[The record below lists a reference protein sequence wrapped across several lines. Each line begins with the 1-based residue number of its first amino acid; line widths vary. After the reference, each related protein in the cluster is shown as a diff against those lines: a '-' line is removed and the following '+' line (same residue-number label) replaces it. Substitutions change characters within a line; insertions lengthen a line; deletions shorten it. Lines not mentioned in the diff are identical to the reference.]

1 MIKDPILKSRIEEI
15 PEVSKA
21 ASNLFAHSLVWDM
34 VLPMDPSMPE
44 TDDQIAKLFRR
55 FRKVG
60 VTFASITVATRHNAA
75 ATLNQIG
82 RLRRLID
89 DESSQFVF
97 ANTVEDIKEAKKN
110 GRLALSFHFQDTL
123 PFEEN
128 LDLVQT
134 YFGLGVRSAG
144 LAYNQRN
151 YVADGCAEESDSG
164 LSRYG
169 VAVVREMNNVGMVVD
184 GTHAGYRST
193 MEAMEIAELPFI
205 FSHSNPHAVR
215 PHYRSIRDDQIR
227 ACAATG
233 GVVGINGVGYWVGD
247 NDASSDAIFRCL
259 DYTVQMVGPD
269 HVGLGFDYM
278 GDLDAIIAWVRAAPL
293 MWPPYEGEE
302 MVRHNYAGPEQL
314 YQLTELM
321 LSAGYPNDAVRK
333 ILGDNWARLFGPLW
347 RH

>member
-1 MIKDPILKSRIEEI
+1 M
-15 PEVSKA
+15 
-21 ASNLFAHSLVWDM
+21 
-34 VLPMDPSMPE
+34 
-44 TDDQIAKLFRR
+44 
-55 FRKVG
+55 
-60 VTFASITVATRHNAA
+60 TFASITAATRHNAA
-75 ATLNQIG
+75 IAFNQIS

-89 DESSQFVF
+89 REGSQLMF
-97 ANTVEDIKEAKKN
+97 AETVDDIRKAK
-110 GRLALSFHFQDTL
+110 GQGLMALSFHFQDTL

-128 LDLVQT
+128 LDLVKT
-134 YFGLGVRSAG
+134 YFDLGVRSAG

-151 YVADGCAEESDSG
+151 YVADGCAEESNSG
-164 LSRYG
+164 LSRFG
-169 VAVVREMNNVGMVVD
+169 VAVVREMNEVGMVVD

-193 MEAMEIAELPFI
+193 MEAMEISELPFI

-215 PHYRSIRDDQIR
+215 PHYRSIRDDQIK

-233 GVVGINGVGYWVGD
+233 GVVGINGVGFWVGD

-259 DYTVQMVGPD
+259 DYAVQMVGPD

-321 LSAGYPNDAVRK
+321 LNAGYPHHEIRK
-333 ILGDNWARLFGPLW
+333 ILGENWARLFGPLW